1 MRESELVNAFQ
12 AAFLKRCPACG
23 QDLPMSASECSGC
36 GGDLPR
42 EEESAPLSFLHQAG
56 LESLRPDS
64 SEGSTNLRTLRR
76 CLEGVQKQT
85 MSLVEYL
92 DQVGEVY
99 DEVTNNL
106 ELLTSPI
113 IVESLK
119 EQDDSLVAIHGR
131 AVAALQAFQAGCELM
146 MGYAGDKDFSPAEQG
161 LQQVELALA
170 EVDESELS
178 ASEALAEIE

>member
-1 MRESELVNAFQ
+1 
-12 AAFLKRCPACG
+12 
-23 QDLPMSASECSGC
+23 MSATQCSGC

-56 LESLRPDS
+56 LETLRPDS
-64 SEGSTNLRTLRR
+64 SEGSANLRRLRR
-76 CLEGVQKQT
+76 CVESVQKQT

-119 EQDDSLVAIHGR
+119 EQDEALVAIHRR
-131 AVAALQAFQAGCELM
+131 AVAALEAFQAGCEMM
-146 MGYAGDKDFSPAEQG
+146 MGYAGDRDFSPAEQG
-161 LQQVELALA
+161 LKQVEIALA